1 MTSCRGWQT
10 YILTTDANNTWT
22 QKNYHPKF
30 NRATEKWWLEDK
42 PFLLGPDFEMY
53 PRMADQF
60 LQTSLPAARRLL
72 GNWNVLKGSCISP
85 LPLQFLGLRFLMVC
99 LLCRT
104 FSIMIFS
111 GAKKHDNT
119 IQYNTIQYISKI
131 HTIAKTI
138 HNNCIFK
145 MILPRWLKPKL
156 SLETKLRISFVPTL
170 MDLSFIIPT
179 VQPLGCLLVLSSSKP
194 LAG

>member
-1 MTSCRGWQT
+1 MVVGRQAFPVGTRFWNVPQNGRPISSDFTS
-10 YILTTDANNTWT
+10 
-22 QKNYHPKF
+22 
-30 NRATEKWWLEDK
+30 
-42 PFLLGPDFEMY
+42 
-53 PRMADQF
+53 
-60 LQTSLPAARRLL
+60 AARRLL

-104 FSIMIFS
+104 FSIMIFFRC
-111 GAKKHDNT
+111 KKT
-119 IQYNTIQYISKI
+119 WQYNTIQYISKI

-179 VQPLGCLLVLSSSKP
+179 VQPLGGCLLVLSSSKP